1 VFGGESGLEFG
12 GVDLFEYVDELRLK
26 ASQYLWRNV
35 VIVDEGFSGDDFGW
49 YGRFVHRPNGGG
61 GVFNQRP
68 IIASPLGRGR
78 CGSSG

>member
-1 VFGGESGLEFG
+1 LFGGEEFAGELPVFGTELGLEFV

-26 ASQYLWRNV
+26 ASQYLGWNV
-35 VIVDEGFSGDDFGW
+35 VIVDEDF
-49 YGRFVHRPNGGG
+49 RGGG
-61 GVFNQRP
+61 GVFNQRH

>member
-1 VFGGESGLEFG
+1 
-12 GVDLFEYVDELRLK
+12 
-26 ASQYLWRNV
+26 
-35 VIVDEGFSGDDFGW
+35 VDEGFSGDDFGW